1 MLNIEKQKIVLKL
14 ISQFFYYFV
23 LFSCVSLQQRQI
35 CLRRLILLL
44 KNAMVSVKYQSPR
57 TSCPRE

>member
-1 MLNIEKQKIVLKL
+1 MLNIEEQKIVLKL
-14 ISQFFYYFV
+14 ISQFFFFV